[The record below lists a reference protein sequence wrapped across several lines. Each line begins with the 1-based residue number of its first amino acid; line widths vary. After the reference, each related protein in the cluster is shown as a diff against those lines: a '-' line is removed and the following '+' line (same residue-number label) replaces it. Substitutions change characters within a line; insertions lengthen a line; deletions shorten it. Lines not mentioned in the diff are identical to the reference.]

1 MSFYEQTIVT
11 KQDLSAPEV
20 EKVESKYADI
30 ISGASGKVVKIEKW
44 GLLNFARKIKNYNR
58 GHYIHIKFEGNGK
71 TLEEINKKIK
81 IDNSILRNLIIKYKK
96 LNLEMEYFNK
106 EKTEDEKAK

>member
-1 MSFYEQTIVT
+1 MLNILTR
-11 KQDLSAPEV
+11 EV
-20 EKVESKYADI
+20 EINPKPNASLPIV
-30 ISGASGKVVKIEKW
+30 ISIVNTE
-44 GLLNFARKIKNYNR
+44 R
-58 GHYIHIKFEGNGK
+58 
-71 TLEEINKKIK
+71 INKKIK

>member
-30 ISGASGKVVKIEKW
+30 ISGASGKV
-44 GLLNFARKIKNYNR
+44 LQRC
-58 GHYIHIKFEGNGK
+58 
-71 TLEEINKKIK
+71 
-81 IDNSILRNLIIKYKK
+81 
-96 LNLEMEYFNK
+96 
-106 EKTEDEKAK
+106 